1 MIGKLKGI
9 VDNIEEAIRAVP
21 RVADL
26 DRAACRQAFEMRF
39 TGSRMA
45 KDYVKLYESMLS
57 IRALSVET
65 SEVDT
70 FLTQ

>member
-1 MIGKLKGI
+1 MEDA
-9 VDNIEEAIRAVP
+9 VRAVA
-21 RVADL
+21 RVGDL

-45 KDYVKLYESMLS
+45 KEYVKLYESMLS

-65 SEVDT
+65 PQVDSL
-70 FLTQ
+70 LTQ